1 MLHYNVLGKEIW
13 DKKKSDNNAV
23 NIAEKNKNIGPAFGA
38 VMLMHVKSSLSS
50 LL

>member
-1 MLHYNVLGKEIW
+1 MFFGKKIW
-13 DKKKSDNNAV
+13 DKKKKSDNNAV
-23 NIAEKNKNIGPAFGA
+23 NVAEKNKHIGPAFGA

>member
-1 MLHYNVLGKEIW
+1 MQLILL
-13 DKKKSDNNAV
+13 
-23 NIAEKNKNIGPAFGA
+23 EKNKNVGPAFGA